1 MPVASQGKPPR
12 WLQAVSGPA
21 LPGAGHIW
29 PARARLARPRR
40 PEGACLRRALV
51 AERGRPG
58 RARPTSDPACRGPRG
73 RADRQRRRPGEP
85 GQGRVRAL
93 RAEGT
98 ASVGGESPAR
108 SKVAPR
114 KLSSRRRSPSRR
126 NCLLPWAFISCFVG
140 AGSPRTA
147 LFSSFAFQI
156 LLCLAF
162 WRPTFLKA
170 PFPLRSIPIGAE
182 AGQLGDVPMS
192 QIGNLRG
199 RSERAESPSPGRGS

>member
-1 MPVASQGKPPR
+1 MFAKGSRRG
-12 WLQAVSGPA
+12 AGPA
-21 LPGAGHIW
+21 WLSAADLRPGLQG
-29 PARARLARPRR
+29 
-40 PEGACLRRALV
+40 PEGP
-51 AERGRPG
+51 GRP
-58 RARPTSDPACRGPRG
+58 AA
-73 RADRQRRRPGEP
+73 AAAGEP
-85 GQGRVRAL
+85 GQGRARAL

-98 ASVGGESPAR
+98 ASVWGESPAR
-108 SKVAPR
+108 SKVAPC

-126 NCLLPWAFISCFVG
+126 KCLLPWAFISCFVG

-147 LFSSFAFQI
+147 LFCSFAFQI

-199 RSERAESPSPGRGS
+199 RSERAESPGPGRGS